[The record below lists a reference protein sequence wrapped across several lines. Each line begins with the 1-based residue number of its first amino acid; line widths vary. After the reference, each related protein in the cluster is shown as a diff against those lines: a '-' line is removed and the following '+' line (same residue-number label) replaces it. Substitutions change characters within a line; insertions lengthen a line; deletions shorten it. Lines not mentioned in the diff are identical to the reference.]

1 MQLDRGPDFVT
12 TGKRGPMPR
21 TAKWAWKVLT
31 AAVAIVVLSFGT
43 AAGAGAGTASK
54 PGPGAPLS
62 AQTSAQTSAQS
73 SAQAKW
79 LAGAT
84 FRHGF
89 VPVDGGILHYVR
101 GGSGPLLV
109 LLHGWPQTWWEWHK
123 VMPALA
129 RTHTVIAFDL
139 PGLGD
144 STVPPGGFDAAT
156 TARRIR
162 QGVQRLGFQ
171 NQKVKIL
178 AHDDGALVAY
188 PYARD
193 YPSEVSRL
201 AVLELPLN
209 GYGLED
215 AYRLSWHF
223 LFNAAPKP
231 LAERIISTQDDV
243 QTYLGSLFNGAQH
256 PDAIDQAEYFRAYS
270 RPATRSAAYEYYR
283 AFAANAA
290 NNQAN
295 ASKKLTMPVLAMGSQ
310 YVFGPVVAAS
320 FRQVANDVR
329 QVVAPDAGHWIPEEN
344 PAFLINCANLFFG
357 PSTGTPSSPD
367 LAGCAP

>member
-1 MQLDRGPDFVT
+1 MQPDRGPEFVT
-12 TGKRGPMPR
+12 AGVQRSRPR
-21 TAKWAWKVLT
+21 IAKWGRNALS
-31 AAVAIVVLSFGT
+31 AVAAATVLLFGT
-43 AAGAGAGTASK
+43 AAGAGAGTERV
-54 PGPGAPLS
+54 G
-62 AQTSAQTSAQS
+62 AQS
-73 SAQAKW
+73 K
-79 LAGAT
+79 AGASAPQAWRGFDT
-84 FRHGF
+84 SFRHGF
-89 VPVDGGILHYVR
+89 VPVDGSILHYVR
-101 GGSGPLLV
+101 GGSGPPLV

-144 STVPPGGFDAAT
+144 STVPPSGFDAAT

-162 QGVQRLGFQ
+162 QAVHRLGFQ
-171 NQKVKIL
+171 QVKIL

-193 YPSEVSRL
+193 HPSEVSRL

-243 QTYLGSLFNGAQH
+243 ETYLGSLFAGAQH
-256 PDAIDQAEYFRAYS
+256 PDAIDQEEYFRAYS

-290 NNQAN
+290 DNKAN
-295 ASKKLTMPVLAMGSQ
+295 ASKKLTMPVMAMGSQ
-310 YVFGPVVAAS
+310 YVFGPAVADS
-320 FRQVANDVR
+320 FRQVADDVR

-344 PAFLINCANLFFG
+344 PSFLINCANLFFG
-357 PSTGTPSSPD
+357 PSTGTPSSPA